1 MDIPSYGI
9 SSQGECQ
16 ILTVIASFVAHV
28 FNALIAYFVADGRF
42 GCGKMSNSTA
52 LFKEHKVYCKKKKKN
67 GHIIP

>member
-42 GCGKMSNSTA
+42 GCGKMSNSTQPYLRSTKCTA
-52 LFKEHKVYCKKKKKN
+52 KKKMA
-67 GHIIP
+67 I